1 MTPRVISLL
10 PAATETVAAL
20 GLADRLVGRS
30 HACDHPP
37 EIAPLPVLTAAELDD
52 AGSSA
57 AIHQAVAARV
67 QRALALYRV
76 DEARLAA
83 VAPDVILTQTL
94 CAVCGVGPADLARHV
109 EALRPGVRLVS
120 LGAGDLAGVLADMA
134 RIADACGAPA
144 RAAPLIA
151 ALQARLDAIARTVAG
166 APRPRVVCLEWLD
179 PPMAAGNWTPELIAC
194 AGGEAAL
201 GQAGVHS
208 GAITWAALAAA
219 DPDAIVVAP
228 CSFPI
233 AKTRAELAAR
243 AADPAWQALRA
254 VRAGAVHLA
263 DGNRYFNR
271 PGPRLVDTAEMLAEM
286 LHPAR
291 AAYGHRGD
299 GWVPW

>member
-1 MTPRVISLL
+1 MIPRVVSLL
-10 PAATETVAAL
+10 PGATETIAAL

-37 EIAPLPVLTAAELDD
+37 AVASLPVLTASEIDD
-52 AGSSA
+52 AGPSA
-57 AIHQAVAARV
+57 VIHQAVEARV
-67 QRALALYRV
+67 ARALALYRV

-83 VAPDVILTQTL
+83 LAPDVILTQTL

-109 EALRPGVRLVS
+109 AALRPGVELVA
-120 LGAGDLAGVLADMA
+120 LGAGDLAGVLGEFA
-134 RIADACGAPA
+134 RIAAACSAPE
-144 RAAPLIA
+144 RAAPLTA
-151 ALQARLDAIARTVAG
+151 ALRARLETVARAVAG

-179 PPMAAGNWTPELIAC
+179 PPMAAGNWTPELVAC
-194 AGGEAAL
+194 AGGEPVL

-219 DPDAIVVAP
+219 DPDVLVIAP
-228 CSFPI
+228 CSFAI

-243 AADPAWQALRA
+243 ASDPAWRGLGA
-254 VRAGAVHLA
+254 VRAGRVYLA

-271 PGPRLVDTAEMLAEM
+271 PGPRLIDTAEILAEM

-299 GWVPW
+299 GWLPW